1 VIEAHSFRAMGTDIE
16 LLVRPSNGGGSDVF
30 DAVEAEFE
38 RLEQIMSRF
47 RFDSELS
54 QLNRTAALDV
64 SAELAHVIELALA
77 AREQTAGRFDPCV
90 HDALVAAG
98 YDRTFAEVAP
108 DGADTAEL
116 GSICGGGVSVDGCR
130 VELEDGAKLDLGG
143 IGKGYA
149 AERAADI
156 LAATGPCLVDA
167 GGDVAVRGGHVWP
180 VGVETGEGIVTLALD
195 RGALATSGSDRRR
208 WRRNGE
214 ERHHLIDP
222 RTGRSAES
230 DVVRVTVFADDAVQ
244 AEVLAKLLYLAGAE
258 EAAERSATAIIVT
271 RSGETIFTG
280 GFA

>member
-1 VIEAHSFRAMGTDIE
+1 VIEARVFRAMGTDIE
-16 LLVRPSNGGGSDVF
+16 LLVRLSNGDASDAF

-38 RLEQIMSRF
+38 RLEQLMSRF
-47 RFDSELS
+47 RPDSELS
-54 QLNRTAALDV
+54 QLNRAGALEV
-64 SAELAHVIELALA
+64 SAELAQVIELALA
-77 AREQTAGRFDPCV
+77 AREGTAGRFDPCV

-108 DGADTAEL
+108 DGADTAQVEPV
-116 GSICGGGVSVDGCR
+116 CGGEVSVDGCR

-156 LAATGPCLVDA
+156 LAAAGPCLVDA
-167 GGDVAVRGGHVWP
+167 GGDVAVRGGHAWP
-180 VGVETGEGIVTLALD
+180 VGVETGEGVVTLALE

-208 WRRNGE
+208 WTRDGE

-222 RTGRSAES
+222 RTGRSAET
-230 DVVRVTVFADDAVQ
+230 DILRVTAFADDAVQ
-244 AEVLAKLLYLAGAE
+244 AEVLAKLLFLAGAN
-258 EAAERSATAIIVT
+258 EAAERNATAIVVT
-271 RSGETIFTG
+271 RSGETILTG